1 MRKFFSDK
9 LQIKYIRKALKNPHL
24 YNDEELIKLKTS
36 LQKLYDENYDN
47 CQEQEDDW
55 VSSVIGTESDAVYDV
70 LSNL

>member
-36 LQKLYDENYDN
+36 LQQLLNEREKTRQIQNRGFGYD
-47 CQEQEDDW
+47 
-55 VSSVIGTESDAVYDV
+55 
-70 LSNL
+70 

>member
-36 LQKLYDENYDN
+36 LQKLYDEKEKTRQLLNRGFGYDKKTN
-47 CQEQEDDW
+47 
-55 VSSVIGTESDAVYDV
+55 S
-70 LSNL
+70 

>member
-36 LQKLYDENYDN
+36 LQKLYDEKEKTRQITNRGFGYD
-47 CQEQEDDW
+47 
-55 VSSVIGTESDAVYDV
+55 
-70 LSNL
+70 

>member
-36 LQKLYDENYDN
+36 LQKLYDEKEKSRQLTNRGFGYDPKTN
-47 CQEQEDDW
+47 
-55 VSSVIGTESDAVYDV
+55 S
-70 LSNL
+70 

>member
-36 LQKLYDENYDN
+36 LQQLLNEREKTRQIQNR
-47 CQEQEDDW
+47 
-55 VSSVIGTESDAVYDV
+55 GFVYD
-70 LSNL
+70 

>member
-36 LQKLYDENYDN
+36 LQKLYDEKEKTRQIINRGFGYD
-47 CQEQEDDW
+47 
-55 VSSVIGTESDAVYDV
+55 
-70 LSNL
+70 

>member
-36 LQKLYDENYDN
+36 LQKLYDEKEKTRQISNRGFGYD
-47 CQEQEDDW
+47 
-55 VSSVIGTESDAVYDV
+55 
-70 LSNL
+70 

>member
-36 LQKLYDENYDN
+36 LQKLYDEKEKTRQIINRGFGYD
-47 CQEQEDDW
+47 
-55 VSSVIGTESDAVYDV
+55 T
-70 LSNL
+70 